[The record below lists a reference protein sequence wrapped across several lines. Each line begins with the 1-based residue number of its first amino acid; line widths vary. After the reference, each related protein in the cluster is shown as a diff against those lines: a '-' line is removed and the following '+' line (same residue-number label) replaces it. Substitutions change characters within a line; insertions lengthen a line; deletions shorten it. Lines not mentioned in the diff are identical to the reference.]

1 MSQAEKLLAR
11 KNATIQAL
19 DNTISSLTDEQKE
32 VGRLKSIAINTTN
45 ILTDL
50 DEEFSKRTS
59 LGWGDVKFLFAATA
73 LQCIRIYVINTLTKV
88 EPAGTGN
95 TKENYLHKLQD
106 RLLGRFND
114 GGAIAPSP
122 YYAPLMQICTARG
135 VPYDATRFKGI
146 NHGFF
151 KEANHRFATFGHD
164 PIIGLVLGTSNILTN
179 TITCRSKGF
188 GPIPITCHV
197 EYDGNLKNP
206 SIGDICSTIETLKA
220 AAARLDNDAISVVAA
235 LIKQIIHIGT
245 DLYTPCGI
253 QIPGANLILNNQY
266 AEELTKYISAGDII
280 KVGVSYQIFNL
291 INILIS
297 SLHML
302 TCSSTNHREKELH
315 HVKTMKILE
324 YSNIIAT
331 GSNVIINAVRAYYGN
346 IKALKDIDIAGL
358 IGTIMMIVNNEE
370 MKRKIKREFILGE
383 YERMVLGDSYNPN
396 ESFLLDHYI

>member
-1 MSQAEKLLAR
+1 
-11 KNATIQAL
+11 
-19 DNTISSLTDEQKE
+19 
-32 VGRLKSIAINTTN
+32 
-45 ILTDL
+45 
-50 DEEFSKRTS
+50 
-59 LGWGDVKFLFAATA
+59 
-73 LQCIRIYVINTLTKV
+73 
-88 EPAGTGN
+88 
-95 TKENYLHKLQD
+95 
-106 RLLGRFND
+106 
-114 GGAIAPSP
+114 
-122 YYAPLMQICTARG
+122 MQICTARG

-266 AEELTKYISAGDII
+266 AEELTKYISTGDII

-346 IKALKDIDIAGL
+346 IKALKDIDFAGL

>member
-220 AAARLDNDAISVVAA
+220 AAARLDNDVISVVAA

-346 IKALKDIDIAGL
+346 IKALKDIDFAGL

>member
-1 MSQAEKLLAR
+1 MNSVEKLLEN
-11 KNATIQAL
+11 KNATMQAL

-346 IKALKDIDIAGL
+346 IKALKDIDFAGL

-383 YERMVLGDSYNPN
+383 YEHMVLGNSYNPN
-396 ESFLLDHYI
+396 ESFLLDQYI